1 MDATPH
7 IAIRLF
13 TTADRVRHGWRL
25 DSRFIEEF
33 WLPILGLR
41 SGRRRGRRRPR
52 LWSRAGQNHSLA
64 GNSGAIVWRASRSC
78 GRTVRGRA
86 KQRTR
91 VVNAGRPA

>member
-41 SGRRRGRRRPR
+41 SGRRRGRRRPGMVVEPCRSEPLTGREQRCHR
-52 LWSRAGQNHSLA
+52 LACVSVVRAHGQ
-64 GNSGAIVWRASRSC
+64 G
-78 GRTVRGRA
+78 
-86 KQRTR
+86 
-91 VVNAGRPA
+91 AGRSNARAW